1 MRLQPVITLGPVE
14 IYYHS
19 IGNSHRLRRSFSFSR
34 ALGAHAPICC
44 LWLSVV
50 KFTCVQVGYLRVKN
64 MRGPNGNLA
73 RERNRC
79 LSGSRG
85 LVLPVTLLTPD
96 SRPVF
101 LGALIHFLREK
112 AMRPLLTLVSVPG
125 VLAFL
130 SGGGVRQPDCCH
142 AYTRRQHV
150 STSVKASSGSYPDY
164 VPPAVSE
171 IEEPVSET
179 CVAVGYLVLFC

>member
-19 IGNSHRLRRSFSFSR
+19 IGNSHRLRRSSSFPR

-44 LWLSVV
+44 LWLSLV

-85 LVLPVTLLTPD
+85 LVLPISLLTPG

-112 AMRPLLTLVSVPG
+112 SQGLR
-125 VLAFL
+125 
-130 SGGGVRQPDCCH
+130 H
-142 AYTRRQHV
+142 APSPHTCV
-150 STSVKASSGSYPDY
+150 STWR
-164 VPPAVSE
+164 VSL
-171 IEEPVSET
+171 PFWRWST
-179 CVAVGYLVLFC
+179 ST